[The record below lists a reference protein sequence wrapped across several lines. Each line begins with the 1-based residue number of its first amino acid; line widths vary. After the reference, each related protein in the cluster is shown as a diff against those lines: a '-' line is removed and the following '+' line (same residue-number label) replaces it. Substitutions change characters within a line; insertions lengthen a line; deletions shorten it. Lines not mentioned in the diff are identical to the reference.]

1 MAARDD
7 APIAVLSFYGRSG
20 CGHCVHF
27 KGLQKDGSI
36 DKESGWETLKRD
48 PTLLALPVRFDCI
61 ISPGEEFP
69 ADVKARINDPAY
81 GGGGVPYLEL
91 TNPKDS
97 SLHLPVPIRT
107 LIAGWNAKQCVP
119 QIREWIQKVVSD
131 PDYNRPPPAA
141 AVPAPVK
148 VQAKPQVVRQPAP
161 IMQSQPM
168 QVQSQE
174 SLIAKARAASST
186 KLANTQER
194 IAPSAFGM
202 GTREIQPPII
212 QQQPVEEVAPAS
224 KAKSRFMPSN
234 YDQ

>member
-7 APIAVLSFYGRSG
+7 TPIAVLSFYGRSG

-27 KGLQKDGSI
+27 KGLQKDGSLN
-36 DKESGWETLKRD
+36 KNSGWETLKRD
-48 PTLLALPVRFDCI
+48 PALLALPVRFDCV
-61 ISPGEEFP
+61 ISPEAKFP
-69 ADVKARINDPAY
+69 ADVQARINDPAY

-91 TNPKDS
+91 TNPKDD

-107 LIAGWNAKQCVP
+107 LIAGWNADQCVP

-131 PDYNRPPPAA
+131 PDYNRPPAPAA
-141 AVPAPVK
+141 AVPEPMK
-148 VQAKPQVVRQPAP
+148 VQARPQVVRQPAP
-161 IMQSQPM
+161 VMQSQPM

-174 SLIAKARAASST
+174 SLIAKARASSSQ
-186 KLANTQER
+186 KLVNTQER
-194 IAPSAFGM
+194 IPASAFGM

-212 QQQPVEEVAPAS
+212 QQAPVEEVPAT